1 MPPNLRRYMPILLI
15 GFVLLF
21 ILPTLL
27 KKKSPSANASAGTI
41 STKTID
47 AMNVID
53 KAEQGYLALHGRFT
67 PHVADLLSPRLAGDL
82 ATGVTVQLDVGSDGH
97 RFLAQVESDVLSLV
111 RGRNGTKVTAQ
122 SCVVVKSSSGVACPA
137 PAK

>member
-1 MPPNLRRYMPILLI
+1 MPPNLRRYMPIVLI
-15 GFVLLF
+15 AFVLLF

-27 KKKSPSANASAGTI
+27 KKKSPSATASAGTT
-41 STKTID
+41 SAKTVD

-53 KAEQGYLALHGRFT
+53 KGEQRYLALHGRFT
-67 PHVADLLSPRLAGDL
+67 PHVADLISSRLAADL
-82 ATGVTVQLDVGSDGH
+82 AAGVTVQLDVGSDGH

-122 SCVVVKSSSGVACPA
+122 SCVVVKSGSGVGCPA
-137 PAK
+137 PAG